1 MRIEMKTK
9 TISTLIS
16 VLVASSAF
24 AVTYDPANSPTPLG
38 KDGTYVQLSAPEG
51 TTDAIFDGQGQSD
64 LYYVVLSKSNPEE
77 DANFTIVNGFS
88 AIRGGTGEIL
98 TFKQQSASKGIDA
111 TLTLKDGTYNLAT
124 SDASELIV
132 TSAGYTNGVNSS
144 RAIVFDSST
153 TTNLFTSSAKF
164 QGVTSAKVVS
174 KGTINVYNTTYTTSV
189 PSDVAYGQLHTYGT
203 FIQESGTINAN
214 DMLVESVNCNINGT
228 LNLKQKSG
236 STHYP
241 VKISDQ
247 RGLTF
252 GKDAKLTTTANS
264 RIQLNK
270 DSTLTIQSGEKSIAV
285 DLIMFN
291 GDNGTLN
298 LSGKNSVV
306 HTNGKFDTVLLT
318 YASKNVAK
326 INVDDTNTFGATYV
340 ANSPT
345 FATDNT
351 SIRLEIDFNFT
362 SDDQYLNLGE
372 IYTGHDISGVD
383 PVFYVKDF
391 KNGYL
396 RASSIRT
403 TGSGHVGE
411 TKLYIFNEA
420 SQQYEFTESQWIGN
434 ATDGFILTV
443 AVPEPAEWAMIFG
456 ALALGFA
463 IYRRRK

>member
-1 MRIEMKTK
+1 
-9 TISTLIS
+9 
-16 VLVASSAF
+16 
-24 AVTYDPANSPTPLG
+24 
-38 KDGTYVQLSAPEG
+38 
-51 TTDAIFDGQGQSD
+51 
-64 LYYVVLSKSNPEE
+64 
-77 DANFTIVNGFS
+77 
-88 AIRGGTGEIL
+88 
-98 TFKQQSASKGIDA
+98 
-111 TLTLKDGTYNLAT
+111 
-124 SDASELIV
+124 
-132 TSAGYTNGVNSS
+132 
-144 RAIVFDSST
+144 VFDSST
-153 TTNLFTSSAKF
+153 TTNLFTSKARF
-164 QGVTSAKVVS
+164 QGVKSAKVVS
-174 KGTINVYNTTYTTSV
+174 KGTINIYNTTYTTSV
-189 PSDVAYGQLHTYGT
+189 PSDVAYGQLYTYGT
-203 FIQESGTINAN
+203 FVQESGTINAN

-236 STHYP
+236 ATHYP
-241 VKISDQ
+241 IIINNQ

-306 HTNGKFDTVLLT
+306 HTNGKFDTILLT
-318 YASKNVAK
+318 YSGKNVAK
-326 INVDDTNTFGATYV
+326 INVDDTNTFGKTFV
-340 ANSPT
+340 AASPT
-345 FATDNT
+345 FKTDNT
-351 SIRLEIDFNFT
+351 SIRFEIDFNFT

-372 IYTGHDISGVD
+372 IYTGDITPGVD

-403 TGSGHVGE
+403 TGAGYVGE

-456 ALALGFA
+456 GIALALA